1 MAWVAWAV
9 GTLRD
14 QVLRR
19 EESLGDQPPHVPAED
34 RVEHPAAVA
43 PRHDETRRV
52 AACPDAAQPDVTHPP
67 PRLIAVSSV
76 MKRVGQDGA
85 ADCLGGFPAPVKRG
99 DRREGEKG
107 SRQPW
112 ALNRDMSS

>member
-85 ADCLGGFPAPVKRG
+85 ADCLGGFPAPVKRVT
-99 DRREGEKG
+99 DVRAKKAAG
-107 SRQPW
+107 SPGR
-112 ALNRDMSS
+112 

>member
-43 PRHDETRRV
+43 PRHDATRRV

-85 ADCLGGFPAPVKRG
+85 ADCLGGFPAPVKRVT
-99 DRREGEKG
+99 DVRAKKAAG
-107 SRQPW
+107 SPGR
-112 ALNRDMSS
+112 

>member
-19 EESLGDQPPHVPAED
+19 EESLGDQSPLVPAEE

-43 PRHDETRRV
+43 QRHDETRRV

-85 ADCLGGFPAPVKRG
+85 ADCLGGFPAPVKRVT
-99 DRREGEKG
+99 DVRAKKAAG
-107 SRQPW
+107 SPGR
-112 ALNRDMSS
+112 